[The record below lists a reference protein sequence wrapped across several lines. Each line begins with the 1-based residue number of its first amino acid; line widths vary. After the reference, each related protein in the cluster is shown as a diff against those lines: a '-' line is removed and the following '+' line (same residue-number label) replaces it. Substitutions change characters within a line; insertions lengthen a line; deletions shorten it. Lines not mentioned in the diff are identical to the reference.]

1 MAKNYF
7 LLIALFLSFQTV
19 LSQKRISK
27 NKEMS
32 LKVSVLD
39 KKTRNTIKNV
49 DIQVNGISFP
59 FVNIDDSYTIKAKI
73 GDQLKVDHPDFEMV
87 YYTINSNDDIN
98 ILVEDF
104 EKSSSIGYLSESL
117 NSSSNLYYQYLDLS
131 NFTRRKTLKRAFLL

>member
-87 YYTINSNDDIN
+87 YYTINSNDDIK